1 MNWNKP
7 EVFAVQHKEE
17 NVRAASRSGGIFTAL
32 SDYVLEQ
39 EGIVYGCILTEDF
52 EAVHVRAN
60 SKHVRDRMHGS
71 KYIQSRMND
80 TYKNVKYD

>member
-7 EVFAVQHKEE
+7 EVFAVQHKDE

-39 EGIVYGCILTEDF
+39 DGVVYGCVLTEDF
-52 EAVHVRAN
+52 EAVHV
-60 SKHVRDRMHGS
+60 
-71 KYIQSRMND
+71 
-80 TYKNVKYD
+80 